1 MKTIE
6 TKHDGWDCNPHVKRI
21 SKSIK
26 SFHDL
31 TYEIECCERYSSMR
45 DIHDD
50 ILFLSEELKAIANCL
65 DVNVEYKTI
74 DDEQ

>member
-21 SKSIK
+21 ARTIQ
-26 SFHDL
+26 SFNTL
-31 TYEIECCERYSSMR
+31 KYEIDSCCRTSSMR

-50 ILFLSEELKAIANCL
+50 ILFLSEELKAISNCL
-65 DVNVEYKTI
+65 DVNVEYKTL
-74 DDEQ
+74 DDE